1 MAGWYRKS
9 GLLPQKGYYKTKQ
22 NKKTKM
28 PVVRVAKVCQ
38 GVSLRSSAVCF
49 HYTAVTSSVVCFHYA
64 AVTSSVVCFHLTAV
78 TSSVVCF
85 HYIAITSSVVCFHYT
100 AVTTCLICFH
110 YTAVTSSVV
119 CFHYT
124 AVTSSVVC
132 FHYTAVTSSVV
143 CFHNQKLWFSATVIF
158 QSTDTWHKIF
168 RTFTDSNHWNGEH
181 PLKHATA
188 MKTARQPLEQYTQ
201 WLTLCRHGWTTRKE
215 VKFKRRN
222 HCRKTQK
229 VKYSITWHQRT
240 LTI

>member
-1 MAGWYRKS
+1 MKRSQWNRTVPHSCSSTVVVLWKMAGWYRKS

-64 AVTSSVVCFHLTAV
+64 
-78 TSSVVCF
+78 
-85 HYIAITSSVVCFHYT
+85 
-100 AVTTCLICFH
+100 
-110 YTAVTSSVV
+110 
-119 CFHYT
+119 
-124 AVTSSVVC
+124 
-132 FHYTAVTSSVV
+132 AVTSSVV